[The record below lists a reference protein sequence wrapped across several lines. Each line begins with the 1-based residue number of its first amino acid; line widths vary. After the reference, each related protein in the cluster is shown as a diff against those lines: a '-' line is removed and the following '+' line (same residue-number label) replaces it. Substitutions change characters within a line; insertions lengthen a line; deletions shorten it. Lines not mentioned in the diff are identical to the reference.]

1 MEYKIGEVSKILNI
15 SKEMIRYYEK
25 QGILK
30 PSRKEDNNYRTY
42 SVMDVFLLME
52 IIRYQSIHFGIK
64 DISELLNEHYLE
76 NYAQHLYQ
84 YYQEIDQDIIKKIL
98 LKERVK
104 ELAERIETCKF
115 NLGKYWVKNVPAY
128 QLVFLTNGKGDDYD
142 KLQIS
147 IENRNLLFSKE
158 RMVYVES
165 MVLFEKGKET
175 WWYGMEERYIES
187 LQLSFKDEKYLKKQ
201 LCLCTM
207 IDMGAVLGGRA
218 TVGKHCHIGT
228 GAVLAGVI
236 EPASATPVII
246 EDDVLVGA
254 NAVVIEGVHVGKNA
268 VVAAGAVVIDDVPE
282 NAVVAGCPAR
292 VIKMKD
298 EKATQKTKLE
308 DALRSL

>member
-128 QLVFLTNGKGDDYD
+128 QLVILTNGKGDDYD

-207 IDMGAVLGGRA
+207 IDMGE
-218 TVGKHCHIGT
+218 IGCFNRNQ
-228 GAVLAGVI
+228 L
-236 EPASATPVII
+236 
-246 EDDVLVGA
+246 
-254 NAVVIEGVHVGKNA
+254 
-268 VVAAGAVVIDDVPE
+268 E
-282 NAVVAGCPAR
+282 N
-292 VIKMKD
+292 ILNEIKD
-298 EKATQKTKLE
+298 EYQIVGIPRGIIVGRGYE
-308 DALRSL
+308 GENFQRIMEIQIPIALKH

>member
-1 MEYKIGEVSKILNI
+1 
-15 SKEMIRYYEK
+15 MIRYYEK

-158 RMVYVES
+158 RMVYV
-165 MVLFEKGKET
+165 
-175 WWYGMEERYIES
+175 
-187 LQLSFKDEKYLKKQ
+187 
-201 LCLCTM
+201 
-207 IDMGAVLGGRA
+207 
-218 TVGKHCHIGT
+218 
-228 GAVLAGVI
+228 
-236 EPASATPVII
+236 
-246 EDDVLVGA
+246 
-254 NAVVIEGVHVGKNA
+254 
-268 VVAAGAVVIDDVPE
+268 
-282 NAVVAGCPAR
+282 
-292 VIKMKD
+292 
-298 EKATQKTKLE
+298 
-308 DALRSL
+308 